1 MVKKVPRYAP
11 EFRRQ
16 MVELHRAGRS
26 FAELATE
33 FGCTSWSIRQWV
45 KQADR
50 DRGRGDGGLTSA
62 EREELARLRREN
74 RKLLQERDILSKAGG
89 LVCER
94 EARDTE
100 ALFGFVKANQAT
112 QPVRLMCRLLRVSAS
127 GFYAWQERPMS
138 ARRRADIGLA
148 ARIHEIYRR
157 SKGRYGSPNIHAE
170 LKDDYDVHV
179 GRKRV
184 ARLMRAEG
192 LKSIVA
198 PNYVVTTI
206 PDGAAATNEDLVK
219 RQFKADGPDQL
230 WVADAT
236 YVPTWAGTIYL
247 AVVLDVWS
255 HKIVGW
261 AIEDHLRTE
270 LMLDAL
276 NMALA
281 QRRPKNVIHHSDHGC
296 QYTSYAFGK
305 RCQEMNVMPSMGT
318 VGDAYD
324 NAMAES
330 VFASLEKELLKHRR
344 FKSKAEARM
353 ALFEW
358 IEGWYNPHRR
368 HSSIGRL
375 SPNNFERR
383 LLAGQAVGI

>member
-1 MVKKVPRYAP
+1 
-11 EFRRQ
+11 
-16 MVELHRAGRS
+16 
-26 FAELATE
+26 
-33 FGCTSWSIRQWV
+33 
-45 KQADR
+45 
-50 DRGRGDGGLTSA
+50 
-62 EREELARLRREN
+62 
-74 RKLLQERDILSKAGG
+74 
-89 LVCER
+89 
-94 EARDTE
+94 
-100 ALFGFVKANQAT
+100 
-112 QPVRLMCRLLRVSAS
+112 MCRLLQVSAS
-127 GFYAWQERPMS
+127 GYYAWRDRPLS
-138 ARRRADIGLA
+138 ARRRADIALSA
-148 ARIHEIYRR
+148 KIHAIYLR
-157 SKGRYGSPNIHAE
+157 SKGRYGAPNIHAE
-170 LKDDYDVHV
+170 LKDEHETHV
-179 GRKRV
+179 GQKRV
-184 ARLMRAEG
+184 ARLMRESG

-198 PNYVVTTI
+198 PNFVVTTT
-206 PDGAAATNEDLVK
+206 PDAMAPANEDLVK
-219 RQFKADGPDQL
+219 RRFKADGPDQL

-236 YVPTWAGTIYL
+236 YVPTWAGMIYL
-247 AVVLDVWS
+247 AIVLDVWS

-261 AIEDHLRTE
+261 AIDDHLRTQ

-276 NMALA
+276 NMALE
-281 QRRPKNVIHHSDHGC
+281 QRRPQSVIHHSDHGC

-344 FKSKAEARM
+344 FRSKAEARM

-383 LLAGQAVGI
+383 LLAGQAVRI